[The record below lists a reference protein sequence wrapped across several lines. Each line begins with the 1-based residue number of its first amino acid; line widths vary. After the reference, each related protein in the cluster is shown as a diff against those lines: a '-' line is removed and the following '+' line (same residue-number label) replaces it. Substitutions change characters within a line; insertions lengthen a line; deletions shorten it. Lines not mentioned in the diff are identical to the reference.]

1 MAYRLVDTSSG
12 LEEALDILE
21 DDLEKQSTQRLYLD
35 TEFESNRSG
44 TSLCLLQVSAGGDT
58 FLIDPLR
65 QKSLDGLADLLADE
79 SIEWVMHAG
88 LQDVELITRDFRI
101 SAPKRLFDTQIAW
114 GLLSPESSVSLAYLQ
129 FKLLGLR
136 SEKGHQADDWVR
148 RPLQASQLRYAASDV
163 DHLPQM
169 TNLLLQK
176 AEERR
181 RTEIVYAASKDTLNP
196 LREPPAPLSLSS
208 FRNAWQLSPQ
218 SQAALRYLMEWYNGL
233 SAKER
238 QRAPEPKSLLSIAGR
253 CPEDVG
259 ALGRI
264 KGVPA
269 GVVRDHGQT
278 LVLGIKRALSEAQS
292 GDFVPLDPPP
302 YATFE
307 EVALDAWLAQ
317 YRASLS
323 IELGFAPELV
333 LPGRLMKR
341 IQSGIF
347 QLGKEGLFESLV
359 GWRRDLL
366 LEKSVQFCDRSPLP
380 V

>member
-1 MAYRLVDTSSG
+1 MGYRLVDTSAA
-12 LEEALDILE
+12 LDDALDILE
-21 DDLEKQSTQRLYLD
+21 DDLEQQDTQRLFLD

-44 TSLCLLQVSAGGDT
+44 TTLCLLQLSAGGET

-65 QKSLDGLADLLADE
+65 LKSLEGLADLLADRA
-79 SIEWVMHAG
+79 IEWVLHAG
-88 LQDVELITRDFRI
+88 LQDVDLITRGMKI
-101 SAPKRLFDTQIAW
+101 SPPERLFDTQIAW
-114 GLLSPESSVSLAYLQ
+114 ALLSPESSVSLAYLQ

-163 DHLPQM
+163 DYLPAM
-169 TNLLLQK
+169 TKLLLDAAHEK
-176 AEERR
+176 GRAE
-181 RTEIVYAASKDTLNP
+181 IIYAASKDTLNP

-208 FRNAWQLSPQ
+208 FRNAWQLSAP

-233 SAKER
+233 SASER
-238 QRAPEPKSLLSIAGR
+238 HKAPETKALLSVAGR

-264 KGVPA
+264 KGVPKA
-269 GVVRDHGQT
+269 LLRDHGAT
-278 LVLGIKRALSEAQS
+278 LVAGIKRSVAEAKS

-302 YATFE
+302 YATYAE
-307 EVALDAWLAQ
+307 IGLDAWLAQ
-317 YRASLS
+317 YRAELS
-323 IELGFAPELV
+323 IELGFAPEFV

-341 IQSGIF
+341 IQAGVC
-347 QLGKEGLFESLV
+347 QLGAEGLFESLV

-366 LEKSVQFCDRSPLP
+366 IEKSVQFCETSPPP